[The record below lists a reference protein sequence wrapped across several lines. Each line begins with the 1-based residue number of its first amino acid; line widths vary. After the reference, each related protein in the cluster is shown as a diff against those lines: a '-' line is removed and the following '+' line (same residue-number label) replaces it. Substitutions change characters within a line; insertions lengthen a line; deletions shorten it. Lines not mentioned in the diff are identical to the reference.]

1 MSGSVRVLKS
11 GYTGHA
17 GISPMLSAQARSRD
31 RLRLLAEAIEAEIV
45 PRLLHGHKAPRDA
58 APTRPKQDVRAQLEA
73 WAESAQLGQAGQ
85 AGKAA
90 AAVHDQAFDLHFAG
104 IPQGAID
111 LAILVL
117 AEDDVAPR
125 RVVADAVAQHGLEA
139 VCLDLL
145 APAARHLGEL
155 WNEDICTFTD
165 VTIGLMRLQSALLAV
180 TVPVAGLAGAAS
192 ARRTALLAP
201 APGDQHSFGLTM
213 VAGFLE
219 RAGWSVTQM
228 GDGAPESIEAALRGS
243 WFGVLG
249 ISAGSAVKLA
259 SLRRILPRLRAV
271 SRNPDL
277 GIMVGGPPCV
287 ADPGL
292 ARDIGADCTAAD
304 GPQTVKIA
312 EALIAPRRTARVSTA

>member
-1 MSGSVRVLKS
+1 MSGSVRS
-11 GYTGHA
+11 FASAYTGHA
-17 GISPMLSAQARSRD
+17 GVSPTLSARARSRD
-31 RLRLLAEAIEAEIV
+31 RLRLLAEAIESEIV
-45 PRLLHGHKAPRDA
+45 PRLIQGHESSRGA
-58 APTRPKQDVRAQLEA
+58 AGTPPAQDVRTRLQA
-73 WAESAQLGQAGQ
+73 WADSAQRAQDAR
-85 AGKAA
+85 ASATAA
-90 AAVHDQAFDLHFAG
+90 AHDPAIDLHFAA
-104 IPQGAID
+104 IPQAAID
-111 LAILVL
+111 LAVLVL
-117 AEDDVAPR
+117 AEDDAGPR
-125 RVVADAVAQHGLEA
+125 QAVADAVARDGLES

-145 APAARHLGEL
+145 APAARQLGEL
-155 WNEDICTFTD
+155 WNEDICSFTD

-180 TVPVAGLAGAAS
+180 TVPVAGVAGAAS

-219 RAGWSVTQM
+219 RAGWSVTQLH
-228 GDGAPESIEAALRGS
+228 DGAPDSVEAALRGT

-249 ISAGSAVKLA
+249 ISAGSAIKLA
-259 SLRRILPRLRAV
+259 SLRRMLPRLRAV

-287 ADPGL
+287 ANPGL

-312 EALIAPRRTARVSTA
+312 EALIAPRRTPRVATG